1 MIRKKAL
8 LFDFDGVLADT
19 EPLHWRAWH
28 EVLTPYSPDLDWET
42 YLRLCVG
49 TSDTQMLQFFSEIT
63 RKPVTVDELQ
73 ALYPKKRKIFEALV
87 EAHPMVDADLVR
99 LLAGL
104 KGLLLGV
111 VTSSNQVEVEPILR
125 RAGLLDLLGT
135 VIYGNDVTRH
145 KPHPEPYQTALGR
158 LGVVPSEAT
167 VFEDSAS
174 GIRSASDAGCR
185 VVRVNAPA
193 DLPGLVTAEL
203 ANHQN

>member
-1 MIRKKAL
+1 VVSTKAF

-19 EPLHWRAWH
+19 EPLHWKAWR
-28 EVLTPYSPDLDWET
+28 EVLAPYSPDLDWET

-49 TSDTQMLQFFSEIT
+49 TSDVQMLQFFSEIT
-63 RKPVTVDELQ
+63 RKPVTVDELR
-73 ALYPKKRKIFEALV
+73 ALYPKKRKIFEALA
-87 EAHPMVDADLVR
+87 EAQPIVDADLVR

-135 VIYGNDVTRH
+135 VIYGNDVAHH

-158 LGVVPSEAT
+158 LGVGPSEAT

-174 GIRSASDAGCR
+174 GIRSATEAGCH
-185 VVRVNAPA
+185 VVTVDAPA
-193 DLPGLVTAEL
+193 DLPSLVTTEL
-203 ANHQN
+203 TRNQV